1 MAKIHDSDFSKRP
14 RRRVGWKRILVISLI
29 VVLALVGFGVP
40 LALQN
45 RNFVVS
51 MANKYAGL
59 APMRI
64 DLTAIEG
71 GWFRPI
77 KVRGLRLVDEQG
89 AELIQIAEVET
100 ELTLLNAIANYH
112 NLKMITVRGASVQLD
127 VQPGTTNLEQAFK
140 PFLAMSPTPTTA
152 APSNTTTTSAVPFA
166 GRVRIADAVVHARD
180 SVDLTSW
187 DLILKQ
193 ADLPLPTA
201 EQPLPPMTL
210 IGTLQQTTA
219 RPGEVLMGGQF
230 NIQTQPLAQP
240 LGNNPKPDLIPLKM
254 TIVTNG
260 LPLHWYDLVKRRFP
274 ELPIERIVGLATI
287 QTDVELHNQQH
298 VVAQIQTAQID
309 ALQLSA
315 PDLVGPRGAS
325 IQQMR
330 LSGSIHKSLDR
341 IRTEGLTLQS
351 DVGNVSV
358 VADLPFPPPMPTV
371 GQPWLLDSDYDVNG
385 AVNLAKVIQV
395 APDLIQMQD
404 QVQLVSGQATL
415 HAVQLK
421 TVGDAK
427 TPPVSKFQLD
437 LGGLQANMRGTNMR
451 WDQALKAV
459 VDIKPSPSGVP
470 VFKADCTAEFCDIH
484 GEGGLLQGQLAGS
497 FDLSKMQQRL
507 SQWFALPVES
517 MTGSAEC
524 QIAWKQDEGN
534 RLIANGAIK
543 TTPVRLTNKHGQLNE
558 PAWEGEFQLVGRVD
572 QGSLIQIDRS
582 LMKLAAQGEL
592 LSATVLEPISLISA
606 TPGMTKLPPAGIQ
619 LKLAGDLAGWQRRA
633 QLFAGVD
640 PGVQVGGQCELDA
653 SGVIDATHVQLTKA
667 SLNAT
672 EFNVQSGTSRYFEP
686 QLIGNFEGRI
696 DTQDLTKL
704 QVDNLLVQTLSFALQ
719 GKDEAV
725 PNQGLA
731 RTGNAA
737 FRINPNQLMNSIQ
750 SVPPTMSSIAVEGDV
765 TGQIRWQVD
774 PKQLSWVMTTDAKDI
789 RATQPNANQAST
801 KLVSTSGAES
811 QSTTVLW
818 EEPEARMSVNGR
830 YDIATGNLEIPQS
843 QLQTQWFAYGGATT
857 MNSTKD
863 KTTIVSKGNVTYDA
877 ALVAER
883 LKPWTGSYLAIQG
896 QRTQPIEVTWTSN
909 SNPNSSWAD
918 SLQAKSSIGW
928 DQANLIGIP
937 IGKSEVPL
945 RIENGHFLTK
955 AEIPVSQGKLRW
967 NLDGNI
973 AGTPLSIVQ
982 TPETVIDNVAITP
995 QMCQGWLKYIAPLLA
1010 DVTSVQGNLS
1020 LKIDE
1025 AIIVPLDLPKQTVKG
1040 ELMVHGANVG
1050 PGPLADQLLMLV
1062 QQIRNFRKG
1071 VGAADGGG
1079 AATSWLQMPEQ
1090 RVQFDV
1096 QQGRVAHK
1104 NMQIQAGDVVI
1115 NTSGSVGIDGALE
1128 LIASVPIQK
1137 DWVDK
1142 TPALQ
1147 SLAGQFIQVPLRG
1160 TVQRPQL
1167 DYSSITSLA
1176 QQVGTAALRNE
1187 AQKQIEKG
1195 MNKFLGPLSNQ
1206 LAPFQQGMQQMQQ
1219 GVQQNMPQLPLPNLQ
1234 NFQLPGFGGSG
1245 PFGGGAPPP
1254 AVPPQGK

>member
-14 RRRVGWKRILVISLI
+14 QRKFGLKRIFIISLF
-29 VVLALVGFGVP
+29 VVLALVGLGIP

-51 MANKYAGL
+51 MANNYAGL

-64 DLTAIEG
+64 DLSSIEC

-77 KVRGLRLVDEQG
+77 KIRGLRLVDEQG
-89 AELIQIAEVET
+89 AELVQVAEVET
-100 ELTLLNAIANYH
+100 ELTLLNAMTNYR
-112 NLKMITVRGASVQLD
+112 NLKTVTIRGASVHLD
-127 VQPGTTNLEQAFK
+127 VQPGTTNIEQALK
-140 PFLAMSPTPTTA
+140 PFLDVAPAQNASVPTSTSTAIASPF
-152 APSNTTTTSAVPFA
+152 V
-166 GRVRIADAVVHARD
+166 GRIRIADAVVHARD

-187 DLILKQ
+187 DFILKQ
-193 ADLPLPTA
+193 ADLPLPTT
-201 EQPLPPMTL
+201 EQPIPPMNL
-210 IGTLQQTTA
+210 VGTLQQTTA

-240 LGNNPKPDLIPLKM
+240 LGSNPKPDLIPLKM
-254 TIVTNG
+254 TIATNG

-274 ELPIERIVGLATI
+274 DLPLERIVGLATI
-287 QTDVELHNQQH
+287 QADMELHNQQH

-315 PDLVGPRGAS
+315 PDLIGPRGAS

-330 LSGSIHKSLDR
+330 LSGSIHKGNDR

-385 AVNLAKVIQV
+385 AMNIAKIIQV

-404 QVQLVSGQATL
+404 QVKLVSGQATL
-415 HAVQLK
+415 HAVQQK
-421 TVGDAK
+421 NVGDAK
-427 TPPVSKFQLD
+427 TPPTSKFQLD
-437 LGGLQANMRGTNMR
+437 LGGLQANMGGTNMR

-459 VDIKPSPSGVP
+459 VDIKPSLSGVP
-470 VFKADCTAEFCDIH
+470 VFKADCTAEFCEIH

-497 FDLSKMQQRL
+497 FDLAKMQQRL

-524 QIAWKQDEGN
+524 QLAWKQDEGN
-534 RLIANGAIK
+534 RLIANGAVK
-543 TTPVRLTNKHGQLNE
+543 TTLVRLTNKHGQLNE

-572 QGSLIQIDRS
+572 QGSLIQVDRS
-582 LMKLAAQGEL
+582 LMKLSAQGEL
-592 LSATVLEPISLISA
+592 LSATVLEPISLVTA

-619 LKLAGDLAGWQRRA
+619 LKLVGDLAGWQRRA

-640 PGVQVGGQCELDA
+640 PGVQIGGNCELDA
-653 SGVIDATHVQLTKA
+653 SGVIDMTHVELTKA
-667 SLNAT
+667 TLNASD
-672 EFNVQSGTSRYFEP
+672 FNVQSGTTRYFEP
-686 QLIGNFEGRI
+686 QLLANFDGRI

-704 QVDNLLVQTLSFALQ
+704 QVNNLLVQTLSFALQ

-737 FRINPNQLMNSIQ
+737 YRINPTQLMTALQSGPATANSIL
-750 SVPPTMSSIAVEGDV
+750 VEGDV

-774 PKQLSWVMTTDAKDI
+774 PKQLAWVMTTDAKNI
-789 RATQPNANQAST
+789 RALQPSDQPST
-801 KLVSTSGAES
+801 KLVSTSGSAS
-811 QSTTVLW
+811 PSSSVLW
-818 EEPEARMSVNGR
+818 EEPEARMSINGR
-830 YDIATGNLEIPQS
+830 YDISTGNLEIPQS

-857 MNSTKD
+857 MTSSKE
-863 KTTIVSKGNVTYDA
+863 KTLIVSKGNVTYDA

-896 QRTQPIEVTWTSN
+896 QRTQPVEVTWTSS

-918 SLQAKSSIGW
+918 SLQAKSNIGW

-937 IGKSEVPL
+937 IGQSEVPL

-995 QMCQGWLKYIAPLLA
+995 QMCQGWLKFVAPLLA

-1025 AIIVPLDLPKQTVKG
+1025 AIIVPLDLPKQTIKG

-1071 VGAADGGG
+1071 IGAADGGG

-1147 SLAGQFIQVPLRG
+1147 SLAGQQIQVPLRG

-1167 DYSSITSLA
+1167 DYSSLTSLA

-1219 GVQQNMPQLPLPNLQ
+1219 GVQQNLPQLPLPNLQ

-1245 PFGGGAPPP
+1245 PFGGGTQPP